1 MHLFYHALGYCFE
14 SLTFIF
20 IGIVFVVYGIA
31 WDMLTVRLFIAVSFI
46 LVFARF
52 VNVAVITL
60 ISNQYRNKNRLSF
73 KHFLVLW
80 YSGFRGAMATALSLS
95 AVATFKTGRFGELFL
110 ILTLLTAGINIFV
123 QGFFLIPLMEVCGVI
138 G

>member
-1 MHLFYHALGYCFE
+1 
-14 SLTFIF
+14 
-20 IGIVFVVYGIA
+20 
-31 WDMLTVRLFIAVSFI
+31 
-46 LVFARF
+46 
-52 VNVAVITL
+52 
-60 ISNQYRNKNRLSF
+60 
-73 KHFLVLW
+73 
-80 YSGFRGAMATALSLS
+80 MATALSLS

>member
-60 ISNQYRNKNRLSF
+60 ISN
-73 KHFLVLW
+73 
-80 YSGFRGAMATALSLS
+80 
-95 AVATFKTGRFGELFL
+95 
-110 ILTLLTAGINIFV
+110 
-123 QGFFLIPLMEVCGVI
+123 
-138 G
+138 

>member
-31 WDMLTVRLFIAVSFI
+31 WDMLTVRLFVAVSFI
-46 LVFARF
+46 LVLARF

-60 ISNQYRNKNRLSF
+60 ISN
-73 KHFLVLW
+73 
-80 YSGFRGAMATALSLS
+80 
-95 AVATFKTGRFGELFL
+95 
-110 ILTLLTAGINIFV
+110 
-123 QGFFLIPLMEVCGVI
+123 
-138 G
+138 